1 MNAPAH
7 PLRIAEDRG
16 LVVPVG
22 SVVKTAH
29 VDVFACRL
37 ANRSRMAVGD
47 FERAYHRRL
56 QTGDGSPFPG
66 PNGYWDGPTFV
77 IQDGRHEWLATVALG
92 HKTIL
97 VAWVEGAP

>member
-1 MNAPAH
+1 MGAAPQ

-16 LVVPVG
+16 FTVPADATVM
-22 SVVKTAH
+22 TAH
-29 VDVFACRL
+29 VDVFTCRL

-56 QTGDGSPFPG
+56 QTGDASPFPC

-77 IQDGRHEWLATVALG
+77 IQDGRHEWMATVALG

-97 VAWVEGAP
+97 VAWVKDA